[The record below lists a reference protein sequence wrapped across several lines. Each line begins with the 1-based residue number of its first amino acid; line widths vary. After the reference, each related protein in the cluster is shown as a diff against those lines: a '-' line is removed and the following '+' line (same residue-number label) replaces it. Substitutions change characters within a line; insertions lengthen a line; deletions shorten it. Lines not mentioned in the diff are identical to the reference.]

1 MGKWNDEE
9 GAESID
15 EFGLTER
22 QRKFADAYVID
33 CNATKAVIAAGIQ
46 TNYPPQAGRD
56 LLDIPKV
63 MTYIKLLRSRAAEVA
78 GVTVIRNAQ
87 ALTEIAY
94 DRTGEVRASDKIKA
108 VEVLNKMFG
117 LNEAK
122 KIDVT
127 VVNDHEKLSDEELV
141 ELIERK
147 RKQREALSE

>member
-1 MGKWNDEE
+1 MGQWKDEE

-63 MTYIKLLRSRAAEVA
+63 MTYIKLLRSKAAEVA